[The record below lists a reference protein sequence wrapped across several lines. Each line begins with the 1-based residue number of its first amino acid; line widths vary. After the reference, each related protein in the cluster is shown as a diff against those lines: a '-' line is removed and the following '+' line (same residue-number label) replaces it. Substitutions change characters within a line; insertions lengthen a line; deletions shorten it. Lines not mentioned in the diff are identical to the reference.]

1 MYDIPD
7 QTVITA
13 ATAIKMYVAMCPSH
27 ISGSIIA
34 VSMKNICVQ
43 VFILPSQLAAT
54 TFLSGLDATTR
65 RILVTASSRRST
77 IINVQKKSTEKIIE
91 FAAPVAAS
99 KESDAS
105 AARTRNLYASGSR
118 NLPKSVI
125 R

>member
-1 MYDIPD
+1 
-7 QTVITA
+7 
-13 ATAIKMYVAMCPSH
+13 
-27 ISGSIIA
+27 
-34 VSMKNICVQ
+34 MKNICVQ

-91 FAAPVAAS
+91 FAALVAAS

-105 AARTRNLYASGSR
+105 AARTRNLSASGSR
-118 NLPKSVI
+118 NFPKSVI
-125 R
+125 K